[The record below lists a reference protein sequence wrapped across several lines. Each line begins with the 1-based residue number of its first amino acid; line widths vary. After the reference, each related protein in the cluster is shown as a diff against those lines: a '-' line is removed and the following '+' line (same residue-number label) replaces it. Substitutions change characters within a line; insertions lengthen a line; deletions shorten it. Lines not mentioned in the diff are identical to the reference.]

1 MRRMRK
7 GHPRD
12 PAPTLVCMRNS
23 DLLLLY
29 QELQAEWLHC
39 GQPPRTSMNVRWQ
52 RLAYALEAEFG
63 RRGEQLQLF

>member
-1 MRRMRK
+1 MRRTRR

-29 QELQAEWLHC
+29 QELSLEWHHL
-39 GQPPRTSMNVRWQ
+39 GQPPRSTMNVRWQ
-52 RLAYALEAEFG
+52 RLADALEAEFG
-63 RRGEQLQLF
+63 RRGEQLRLF